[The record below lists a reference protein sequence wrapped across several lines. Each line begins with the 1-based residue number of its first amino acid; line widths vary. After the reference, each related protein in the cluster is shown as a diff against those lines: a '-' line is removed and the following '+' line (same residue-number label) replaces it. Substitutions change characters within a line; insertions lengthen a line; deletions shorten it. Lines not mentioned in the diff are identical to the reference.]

1 MTISAAEDLHTV
13 LLVIGRDGIRSRSGE
28 SSDVVVGTRYLE
40 REGRL
45 MAGDGCVFCAI
56 VHGQADASIVHED
69 ESVVAFMDLRPVNPG
84 HLLVVP
90 RTHAVGLE
98 DLQENVG
105 VQVWKVA
112 HRLGRAL
119 RRSGLRCEGV
129 NLLLADGE
137 AAFQEVFHV
146 HLLVIPRFAG
156 DPFRIDSDW
165 HVHQREQLDETSAA
179 VRNGLAAL
187 GTSLR

>member
-1 MTISAAEDLHTV
+1 
-13 LLVIGRDGIRSRSGE
+13 
-28 SSDVVVGTRYLE
+28 
-40 REGRL
+40 
-45 MAGDGCVFCAI
+45 MAGDECVFCAI

-90 RTHAVGLE
+90 KTHAAGLE
-98 DLQENVG
+98 DLQEDVG
-105 VQVWKVA
+105 VRVWKVA

-119 RRSGLRCEGV
+119 HRSGLRCEGV

-146 HLLVIPRFAG
+146 HLHVIPRFTG
-156 DPFRIDSDW
+156 DPFRVDSDW
-165 HVHQREQLDETSAA
+165 RVHQREQLDKTSAA

-187 GTSLR
+187 DTSPR